1 MSQTNAMPGMRRTEI
16 RKVFRRHKGSVS
28 RLAEQ
33 LGVTHSAVSI
43 WLAGRSK
50 SARIAAAAEQRA
62 LELLDAE
69 KSVAA

>member
-1 MSQTNAMPGMRRTEI
+1 MSQQTATPGMRRTEI
-16 RKVFRRHKGSVS
+16 RKVFRRHKGAVA

-43 WLAGRSK
+43 WLSGRSK
-50 SARIAAAAEQRA
+50 SARIAAAAERRA